1 MAYQVLAR
9 KWRPQTFAEV
19 VGQEHISRTLRNAI
33 IQNRIGHAYLFV
45 GSRGIGKTTT
55 ARIFA
60 KALNCANNVDG
71 EPCCQCQSCR
81 EVAAGTSMDVIEI
94 DGASHNKVE
103 HIRDIR
109 ENVQYTPVNGKYKI
123 YIIDEVHMLTPQAW
137 NALLKTLEEPPE
149 HVKFLFATT
158 EPHKVLPTII
168 SRCQRFDL
176 KRISV
181 PLIVQR
187 LRQIADGE
195 HIHVE
200 DNALAAIARAADG
213 GMRDAQS
220 IFDQMIAFCGGL
232 ADGELITEKDVID
245 VFGLASGI
253 ELREM
258 AAALFTN
265 DINRAMVVLQALAD
279 SGRDLERLFGDLIN
293 YVRNIMVAGICD
305 DPSKFLEVSDSEL
318 ADLIGIGRSIDR
330 QMVQRILQGLVA
342 QEWSFRAAVNKRI
355 YFETV
360 LARVMLDAHS
370 VQLDDIIA
378 RLNVLTGVLPPDQLP
393 PPRPAVVI
401 PPATIVT
408 TAPPQP
414 VAAAPQPQVAPQ
426 PQPQPQATQQ
436 PQVAP
441 QPQPTATVP
450 QPQVAPQPQPTAT
463 APAPQPQVAPQPQP
477 QVVPQPQPQVAP
489 QPVAESQPQA
499 VASEPLPPPQPVV
512 EQQQPAT
519 VPAAA
524 VYTAP
529 DMQEPVVVTPA
540 AEPQPAVAPPQ
551 TVSVPPVETEAVAQE
566 APAISGDSTEDEE
579 EARLTTANLLLRM
592 SQQEAPDYS
601 DDVTPET
608 DFSIPQTP
616 FLAAASPAAARDN
629 VSEEA
634 ESLGNGLREPTAE
647 EMQKLREHPFVKQ
660 VNDLFSTDVIF
671 ARVKKNQ

>member
-232 ADGELITEKDVID
+232 AEGELIT
-245 VFGLASGI
+245 
-253 ELREM
+253 
-258 AAALFTN
+258 
-265 DINRAMVVLQALAD
+265 LQASNCAKWRRRC
-279 SGRDLERLFGDLIN
+279 SRTTSTAQWSCCSRW
-293 YVRNIMVAGICD
+293 
-305 DPSKFLEVSDSEL
+305 
-318 ADLIGIGRSIDR
+318 
-330 QMVQRILQGLVA
+330 RI
-342 QEWSFRAAVNKRI
+342 
-355 YFETV
+355 
-360 LARVMLDAHS
+360 
-370 VQLDDIIA
+370 
-378 RLNVLTGVLPPDQLP
+378 
-393 PPRPAVVI
+393 AVVI
-401 PPATIVT
+401 W
-408 TAPPQP
+408 
-414 VAAAPQPQVAPQ
+414 
-426 PQPQPQATQQ
+426 
-436 PQVAP
+436 
-441 QPQPTATVP
+441 
-450 QPQVAPQPQPTAT
+450 
-463 APAPQPQVAPQPQP
+463 
-477 QVVPQPQPQVAP
+477 
-489 QPVAESQPQA
+489 
-499 VASEPLPPPQPVV
+499 
-512 EQQQPAT
+512 
-519 VPAAA
+519 
-524 VYTAP
+524 
-529 DMQEPVVVTPA
+529 
-540 AEPQPAVAPPQ
+540 
-551 TVSVPPVETEAVAQE
+551 SVCS
-566 APAISGDSTEDEE
+566 AI
-579 EARLTTANLLLRM
+579 
-592 SQQEAPDYS
+592 
-601 DDVTPET
+601 
-608 DFSIPQTP
+608 
-616 FLAAASPAAARDN
+616 
-629 VSEEA
+629 
-634 ESLGNGLREPTAE
+634 
-647 EMQKLREHPFVKQ
+647 
-660 VNDLFSTDVIF
+660 
-671 ARVKKNQ
+671 

>member
-393 PPRPAVVI
+393 PPRPTVVI

-408 TAPPQP
+408 TAAQQP

-463 APAPQPQVAPQPQP
+463 APAPQPQVAAPQPQ
-477 QVVPQPQPQVAP
+477 PQPQPQVAPQP

-499 VASEPLPPPQPVV
+499 VASGPLPPPQPVV

-519 VPAAA
+519 APAAA

-566 APAISGDSTEDEE
+566 APAISGESTEDDE

>member
-232 ADGELITEKDVID
+232 AEGELITEKDVID

-265 DINRAMVVLQALAD
+265 DINRAMVVLQSLAD

-318 ADLIGIGRSIDR
+318 ADLVGIGRSIDR

-393 PPRPAVVI
+393 PPRPAIVI
-401 PPATIVT
+401 PPAVVSTT
-408 TAPPQP
+408 TATAVQQPTVQPQVAAP
-414 VAAAPQPQVAPQ
+414 QQSVAAAPQPVAAPQ
-426 PQPQPQATQQ
+426 PTEPPSAAVSTGGVTPMPQQTAPQSVATPQPAE
-436 PQVAP
+436 AP
-441 QPQPTATVP
+441 QP
-450 QPQVAPQPQPTAT
+450 
-463 APAPQPQVAPQPQP
+463 
-477 QVVPQPQPQVAP
+477 
-489 QPVAESQPQA
+489 A
-499 VASEPLPPPQPVV
+499 V
-512 EQQQPAT
+512 
-519 VPAAA
+519 

-529 DMQEPVVVTPA
+529 DMQEPMPMASPVPQNPA
-540 AEPQPAVAPPQ
+540 PQNPAPQDPAPMPSQTAAPSAVEPPTAN
-551 TVSVPPVETEAVAQE
+551 PV
-566 APAISGDSTEDEE
+566 DDE
-579 EARLTTANLLLRM
+579 EARLTTANVLLSM
-592 SQQEAPDYS
+592 SQQDNFEYN
-601 DDVTPET
+601 DDITPET
-608 DFSIPQTP
+608 DVSIPQTP
-616 FLAAASPAAARDN
+616 FLAATSSARDN

-634 ESLGNGLREPTAE
+634 ESLGKGLREPTPE

-660 VNDLFSTDVIF
+660 VNDLFATDVIF

>member
-1 MAYQVLAR
+1 
-9 KWRPQTFAEV
+9 
-19 VGQEHISRTLRNAI
+19 
-33 IQNRIGHAYLFV
+33 
-45 GSRGIGKTTT
+45 
-55 ARIFA
+55 
-60 KALNCANNVDG
+60 
-71 EPCCQCQSCR
+71 
-81 EVAAGTSMDVIEI
+81 
-94 DGASHNKVE
+94 
-103 HIRDIR
+103 
-109 ENVQYTPVNGKYKI
+109 
-123 YIIDEVHMLTPQAW
+123 
-137 NALLKTLEEPPE
+137 
-149 HVKFLFATT
+149 
-158 EPHKVLPTII
+158 
-168 SRCQRFDL
+168 
-176 KRISV
+176 
-181 PLIVQR
+181 LIVQR

-232 ADGELITEKDVID
+232 AEGELITEKDVID

-265 DINRAMVVLQALAD
+265 DINRAMVVLQSLAD

-401 PPATIVT
+401 PPI
-408 TAPPQP
+408 TAAPTAVAPQP
-414 VAAAPQPQVAPQ
+414 TVASQSVAPQVVAAPQPPPAVAPQ
-426 PQPQPQATQQ
+426 PQPQAVQ
-436 PQVAP
+436 PQ
-441 QPQPTATVP
+441 
-450 QPQVAPQPQPTAT
+450 
-463 APAPQPQVAPQPQP
+463 PAPQPA
-477 QVVPQPQPQVAP
+477 AP
-489 QPVAESQPQA
+489 QPVAEPQPA
-499 VASEPLPPPQPVV
+499 VAQPEPQTAVVPQP
-512 EQQQPAT
+512 
-519 VPAAA
+519 AAV

-529 DMQEPVVVTPA
+529 DMQEPVVTQPVVA
-540 AEPQPAVAPPQ
+540 PQPAVASQPVAQ
-551 TVSVPPVETEAVAQE
+551 QPVEAQPVAQE
-566 APAISGDSTEDEE
+566 ESVNAVESSEEDE

-592 SQQEAPDYS
+592 SQQEPPDYS
-601 DDVTPET
+601 DDITPET
-608 DFSIPQTP
+608 DVSIPQTP

-634 ESLGNGLREPTAE
+634 ESLGKGLREPTAE

-660 VNDLFSTDVIF
+660 VNDLFATDVIF
-671 ARVKKNQ
+671 ARVKKNQS

>member
-33 IQNRIGHAYLFV
+33 VQNRIGHAYLFV

-60 KALNCANNVDG
+60 KALNCANNKDG
-71 EPCCQCQSCR
+71 EPCCKCQSCL

-232 ADGELITEKDVID
+232 ADGELITEQDVID

-293 YVRNIMVAGICD
+293 YVRNIMVAGICSE
-305 DPSKFLEVSDSEL
+305 PSKFLEVSDSEL
-318 ADLIGIGRSIDR
+318 ADLVNIGRSIDK

-378 RLNVLTGVLPPDQLP
+378 RLNLLTGVLPPEQMPL
-393 PPRPAVVI
+393 PRPAVVI
-401 PPATIVT
+401 PPAVA
-408 TAPPQP
+408 APAAPQP
-414 VAAAPQPQVAPQ
+414 QTAQQPQVVAPQLQVTPQSQPQATPQPQTAEPQPQAVAPQPQVASATAAT
-426 PQPQPQATQQ
+426 PQPQAT
-436 PQVAP
+436 AP
-441 QPQPTATVP
+441 QPQAT
-450 QPQVAPQPQPTAT
+450 APQPQAT
-463 APAPQPQVAPQPQP
+463 APQPQVTAPQPQVTA
-477 QVVPQPQPQVAP
+477 QQPQVM
-489 QPVAESQPQA
+489 PQA
-499 VASEPLPPPQPVV
+499 VPVAVVAEQPS
-512 EQQQPAT
+512 
-519 VPAAA
+519 AA
-524 VYTAP
+524 V
-529 DMQEPVVVTPA
+529 
-540 AEPQPAVAPPQ
+540 
-551 TVSVPPVETEAVAQE
+551 
-566 APAISGDSTEDEE
+566 EDEE
-579 EARLTTANLLLRM
+579 AQLTTANLLLQM
-592 SQQEAPDYS
+592 SGQENSEYS
-601 DDVTPET
+601 DDVTPES
-608 DFSIPQTP
+608 DIAFKEPA
-616 FLAAASPAAARDN
+616 FLAAQASSKGES
-629 VSEEA
+629 VSDEA
-634 ESLGNGLREPTAE
+634 DSLGHGLREPTQDE
-647 EMQKLREHPFVKQ
+647 LQHLKEHPFVKQ
-660 VNDLFSTDVIF
+660 VNDLFGTEVIF
-671 ARVKKNQ
+671 ARVKKNQS

>member
-1 MAYQVLAR
+1 
-9 KWRPQTFAEV
+9 
-19 VGQEHISRTLRNAI
+19 
-33 IQNRIGHAYLFV
+33 
-45 GSRGIGKTTT
+45 
-55 ARIFA
+55 
-60 KALNCANNVDG
+60 
-71 EPCCQCQSCR
+71 
-81 EVAAGTSMDVIEI
+81 EI

-463 APAPQPQVAPQPQP
+463 APAPQPQVAAPQ
-477 QVVPQPQPQVAP
+477 PQPQPQVAPQP

-499 VASEPLPPPQPVV
+499 VASGPLPPPQPVV

-519 VPAAA
+519 APAAA

-551 TVSVPPVETEAVAQE
+551 AVSVPPVETEAVAQE
-566 APAISGDSTEDEE
+566 APAISGESTEDDE

>member
-232 ADGELITEKDVID
+232 AEGELITEKDVID

-265 DINRAMVVLQALAD
+265 DINRAMVVLQSLAD

-393 PPRPAVVI
+393 PPRPTVVI
-401 PPATIVT
+401 PPAVVST
-408 TAPPQP
+408 TAATAAPQP
-414 VAAAPQPQVAPQ
+414 VAAPQPAAPQPLA
-426 PQPQPQATQQ
+426 AQQ
-436 PQVAP
+436 PAAVST
-441 QPQPTATVP
+441 TA
-450 QPQVAPQPQPTAT
+450 AT
-463 APAPQPQVAPQPQP
+463 
-477 QVVPQPQPQVAP
+477 VAP
-489 QPVAESQPQA
+489 QPVEQPA
-499 VASEPLPPPQPVV
+499 APQPVAAPQPT
-512 EQQQPAT
+512 EPQPAAVST
-519 VPAAA
+519 AAA
-524 VYTAP
+524 TTEQPPVATPPPAVVYTAP
-529 DMQEPVVVTPA
+529 DMQEPVVAPVTQEPASQEPAPQEPAPQEPAPQEPAPQEPAPMPSQPA
-540 AEPQPAVAPPQ
+540 APSAVE
-551 TVSVPPVETEAVAQE
+551 PPVANPV
-566 APAISGDSTEDEE
+566 DDE
-579 EARLTTANLLLRM
+579 EARLTTANVLLSM
-592 SQQEAPDYS
+592 SQQDNFEYN
-601 DDVTPET
+601 DDITPET
-608 DFSIPQTP
+608 DVSIPQTP
-616 FLAAASPAAARDN
+616 FLAATTSTRDN

-634 ESLGNGLREPTAE
+634 ESLGKGLREPTAE
-647 EMQKLREHPFVKQ
+647 ELQKLREHPFVKQ
-660 VNDLFSTDVIF
+660 VNDLFATDVIF

>member
-1 MAYQVLAR
+1 
-9 KWRPQTFAEV
+9 
-19 VGQEHISRTLRNAI
+19 
-33 IQNRIGHAYLFV
+33 
-45 GSRGIGKTTT
+45 
-55 ARIFA
+55 
-60 KALNCANNVDG
+60 
-71 EPCCQCQSCR
+71 
-81 EVAAGTSMDVIEI
+81 MDVIEI

-232 ADGELITEKDVID
+232 AEGELITEKDVID

-265 DINRAMVVLQALAD
+265 DINRAMVVLQSLAD

-318 ADLIGIGRSIDR
+318 ADLVGIGRSIDR

-393 PPRPAVVI
+393 PPRPAIVI
-401 PPATIVT
+401 PPAVVSTT
-408 TAPPQP
+408 TATAVQQP
-414 VAAAPQPQVAPQ
+414 TVQPQVA
-426 PQPQPQATQQ
+426 
-436 PQVAP
+436 AP
-441 QPQPTATVP
+441 QQSDRKS
-450 QPQVAPQPQPTAT
+450 
-463 APAPQPQVAPQPQP
+463 
-477 QVVPQPQPQVAP
+477 VV
-489 QPVAESQPQA
+489 
-499 VASEPLPPPQPVV
+499 
-512 EQQQPAT
+512 
-519 VPAAA
+519 
-524 VYTAP
+524 
-529 DMQEPVVVTPA
+529 
-540 AEPQPAVAPPQ
+540 
-551 TVSVPPVETEAVAQE
+551 
-566 APAISGDSTEDEE
+566 
-579 EARLTTANLLLRM
+579 
-592 SQQEAPDYS
+592 
-601 DDVTPET
+601 
-608 DFSIPQTP
+608 
-616 FLAAASPAAARDN
+616 
-629 VSEEA
+629 
-634 ESLGNGLREPTAE
+634 
-647 EMQKLREHPFVKQ
+647 
-660 VNDLFSTDVIF
+660 
-671 ARVKKNQ
+671 

>member
-408 TAPPQP
+408 TAAQQP
-414 VAAAPQPQVAPQ
+414 VAAAP
-426 PQPQPQATQQ
+426 Q

-463 APAPQPQVAPQPQP
+463 V
-477 QVVPQPQPQVAP
+477 PQPQVAP

-519 VPAAA
+519 APAAA

-551 TVSVPPVETEAVAQE
+551 AVSVPPVETEAVAQE
-566 APAISGDSTEDEE
+566 APAISGESTEDDE

>member
-408 TAPPQP
+408 AAPQQPQA
-414 VAAAPQPQVAPQ
+414 VAPQPQPQVAPQ
-426 PQPQPQATQQ
+426 PQPM
-436 PQVAP
+436 
-441 QPQPTATVP
+441 ATVP

-463 APAPQPQVAPQPQP
+463 APQPQPQVAPQPQP
-477 QVVPQPQPQVAP
+477 TATAPQPQPQVAP

-499 VASEPLPPPQPVV
+499 VASQPLPQPQPVV
-512 EQQQPAT
+512 EQQQPAAA
-519 VPAAA
+519 PAAA

-529 DMQEPVVVTPA
+529 DMQEPVVVTPV

-551 TVSVPPVETEAVAQE
+551 AVSVPPVETEAVAQE

-671 ARVKKNQ
+671 ARIKKNQ

>member
-123 YIIDEVHMLTPQAW
+123 YIIDEGHMLTPQAW

-408 TAPPQP
+408 AAPQQPQA
-414 VAAAPQPQVAPQ
+414 VAPQPQPQVAPQ
-426 PQPQPQATQQ
+426 PQPM
-436 PQVAP
+436 
-441 QPQPTATVP
+441 ATVP

-463 APAPQPQVAPQPQP
+463 APQPQPQVAPQPQP
-477 QVVPQPQPQVAP
+477 TATAPQPQPQVAP

-499 VASEPLPPPQPVV
+499 VASQPLPQPQPVV
-512 EQQQPAT
+512 EQQQPAAA
-519 VPAAA
+519 PAAA

-529 DMQEPVVVTPA
+529 DMQEPVVVTPV

-551 TVSVPPVETEAVAQE
+551 AVSVPPVETEAVAQE

-671 ARVKKNQ
+671 ARIKKNQ

>member
-232 ADGELITEKDVID
+232 AEGELITEKDVID

-265 DINRAMVVLQALAD
+265 DINRAMVVLQSLAD

-318 ADLIGIGRSIDR
+318 ADLIDIGRSIDR

-401 PPATIVT
+401 PPIIAAP
-408 TAPPQP
+408 TAAAPQPTVAPQQVAPQP
-414 VAAAPQPQVAPQ
+414 VAAPQPPPAVAPQ
-426 PQPQPQATQQ
+426 PQPQA
-436 PQVAP
+436 V
-441 QPQPTATVP
+441 
-450 QPQVAPQPQPTAT
+450 
-463 APAPQPQVAPQPQP
+463 
-477 QVVPQPQPQVAP
+477 QPQVAP
-489 QPVAESQPQA
+489 QPVAEPQPIA
-499 VASEPLPPPQPVV
+499 AQPVV
-512 EQQQPAT
+512 EPQPA
-519 VPAAA
+519 VAPQPAAV

-529 DMQEPVVVTPA
+529 DMQEPVVTQPVDAPQSVA
-540 AEPQPAVAPPQ
+540 PQP
-551 TVSVPPVETEAVAQE
+551 VEAQPVAQE
-566 APAISGDSTEDEE
+566 EPVNAVDSSEEDESTK
-579 EARLTTANLLLRM
+579 LTTANLLLRM
-592 SQQEAPDYS
+592 SQQEPPDYS
-601 DDVTPET
+601 DDITPET
-608 DFSIPQTP
+608 DVSIPQTP

-634 ESLGNGLREPTAE
+634 ESLGKGLREPTQE

-660 VNDLFSTDVIF
+660 VNDLFETDVIF
-671 ARVKKNQ
+671 ARVKKNQS

>member
-408 TAPPQP
+408 TAAQQP

-426 PQPQPQATQQ
+426 PQPQ
-436 PQVAP
+436 VAP
-441 QPQPTATVP
+441 Q
-450 QPQVAPQPQPTAT
+450 PQPQPTAT
-463 APAPQPQVAPQPQP
+463 APQPQPQPQPQVAAPQPQP
-477 QVVPQPQPQVAP
+477 QVAPQPQPQVAP

-512 EQQQPAT
+512 EQQQPAAA
-519 VPAAA
+519 PAAA

-551 TVSVPPVETEAVAQE
+551 AVSVPPVETEAVAQE
-566 APAISGDSTEDEE
+566 APAISGESTEDDE